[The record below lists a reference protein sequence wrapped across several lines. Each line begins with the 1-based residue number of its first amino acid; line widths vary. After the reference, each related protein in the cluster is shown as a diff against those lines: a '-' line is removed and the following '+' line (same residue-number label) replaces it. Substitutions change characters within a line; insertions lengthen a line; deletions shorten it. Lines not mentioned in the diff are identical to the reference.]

1 MLKGEWE
8 GRPGEKIKVLQGP
21 KRTRVSKRLC
31 ARWCGEHIS
40 GDQGLKGKTQMETL
54 VYELPVQKEPSP
66 EGLKSIAKAGM
77 HAFEGRKDCLAE

>member
-21 KRTRVSKRLC
+21 KRTRVGKRLC

-40 GDQGLKGKTQMETL
+40 GDWGLKGKTQMETL

-77 HAFEGRKDCLAE
+77 HAFGGRKDCLAE